1 MIEERESIPIP
12 AWVPLSLRPAYGRI
26 AGRLGEE
33 AAASQIRS
41 RKRSMTPKELRRDA
55 EAQAEQAEGS
65 RDVRL
70 GKGK

>member
-1 MIEERESIPIP
+1 MTKPAPIAIP
-12 AWVPLSLRPAYGRI
+12 AWVPFSLRAAYGRI

-55 EAQAEQAEGS
+55 EAQAEQAELEGS
-65 RDVRL
+65 RARV
-70 GKGK
+70 